1 MLKRNPMILVVM
13 AAMTVIFGFAF
24 FINAGP

>member
-1 MLKRNPMILVVM
+1 MLKRNPMILLVM

-24 FINAGP
+24 FISAGP

>member
-13 AAMTVIFGFAF
+13 AAMAVIFGFAF
-24 FINAGP
+24 FINAAP